1 MLTTGNPYSSPSQK
15 SPERSNPSP
24 FEHTMKKTLSIN
36 ISGILFHIEEDG
48 FATLQNYLDS
58 INRHFSE
65 YPDSKEIVLDI
76 ENRIAEIFL
85 SYLKNNKQVITAEN
99 VDRLIEKMGT
109 IADFSAMKEAPIEK
123 DSSEDPGDD
132 FYKYV
137 TPPDAPHAGYKKL
150 IRLETKKILGGVCA
164 GIAHYFAIDALWIRL
179 IAILLLMSGNINFR
193 PRLFEINP
201 FEDYGLNFNFGF
213 SAFAILAYIV
223 LWVILPVSNEV
234 VEDKTIKKLFR
245 NPDDKVLGGVASGL
259 SGYFGIDTPYIRLA
273 FVFLTI
279 AGGSGVVIYLIL
291 WIITPAASSIT
302 ERIKMKGGEITLDS
316 IDSTVKESINP
327 IPTAPEST
335 AKKIIMT
342 PFRILGQIIE
352 ALGSALGPLGRFIL
366 SVFRVLFGMIIL
378 ILGIIPIATALIG
391 LAVYL
396 GVTDPVY
403 GPGTT
408 EFPITLVTELAPI
421 WLVIAGF
428 GLMAL
433 PGLVFLLLGLSVL
446 IKKSLLGS
454 KVGVTFL
461 ALWLL
466 CLGLGAFHLPRII
479 GKFKEEGRYELIT
492 PVSLSPGILLLRA
505 NDLDDDDFFIKARLQ
520 LVGTQDSVLTLNQE
534 FISKG
539 SNKTEALANA
549 KKIQYSYAVMD
560 SVITFEEG
568 VDLKALGAFRNQ
580 DLKLRLSI
588 PYDKPFIME
597 RSLLEI
603 LENTIYKNGFENED
617 VREEAIWVFNET
629 GLVCL
634 TCPGKI
640 SGDQR
645 DWDSFET
652 VQAKADSIAKVQ
664 KDSLSR
670 AKFKDAYFLKEN

>member
-1 MLTTGNPYSSPSQK
+1 MPTVGKHCSSPSQK
-15 SPERSNPSP
+15 SPKRSNPSP
-24 FEHTMKKTLSIN
+24 FDTTMKKTLSIN

-109 IADFSAMKEAPIEK
+109 IANFSAITDIPAEK
-123 DSSEDPGDD
+123 DPEETPGDD

-137 TPPDAPHAGYKKL
+137 TPPNAPHAGYKKL
-150 IRLETKKILGGVCA
+150 MRLETKKILGGVCA

-179 IAILLLMSGNINFR
+179 IALLLLLSGNINIR
-193 PRLFEINP
+193 PNFFDFNP
-201 FEDYGLNFNFGF
+201 FDNYNVNFNFGF
-213 SAFAILAYIV
+213 GAFAILAYIV
-223 LWVILPVSNEV
+223 LWIILPVSNEV
-234 VEDKTIKKLFR
+234 EEDKTIKKLFR
-245 NPDDKVLGGVASGL
+245 NPNDKVLGGVASGL

-273 FVFLTI
+273 FVLLTI
-279 AGGSGVVIYLIL
+279 AGGSGLVIYVIL

-316 IDSTVKESINP
+316 IDSTVKESIHP

-335 AKKIIMT
+335 VKKIIMT
-342 PFRILGQIIE
+342 PFRILGQLIE
-352 ALGSALGPLGRFIL
+352 ALGTALGPLGRFIL
-366 SVFRVLFGMIIL
+366 SVFRVLFGMWVL
-378 ILGIIPIATALIG
+378 ILGIVPIGAALIG

-396 GVTDPVY
+396 GVTDAGY
-403 GPGTT
+403 GPGAID
-408 EFPITLVTELAPI
+408 FPVELITELAPI

-433 PGLVFLLLGLSVL
+433 PGLVLLLLGLSVL
-446 IKKSLLGS
+446 IKKSLIGN
-454 KVGVTFL
+454 KVGGTIL

-479 GKFKEEGRYELIT
+479 SKFKEEARYERMT
-492 PVSLSPGILLLRA
+492 PVSLSPGTLLLRV
-505 NDLDDDDFFIKARLQ
+505 NDLDDDDFFIRAKLQ
-520 LVGTQDSVLTLNQE
+520 LVGTKDSVLSLNQE
-534 FISKG
+534 FISRG

-568 VDLKALGAFRNQ
+568 VELQSLGAFRDQ

-588 PYDKPFIME
+588 PYDQPFIME
-597 RSLLEI
+597 RSVLEI
-603 LENTIYKNGFENED
+603 LENTIYKNGYENDD
-617 VREEAIWVFNET
+617 VREEAVWVFNET

-634 TCPGKI
+634 TCPRKI

-652 VQAKADSIAKVQ
+652 ERAQADSIAKVQ

>member
-1 MLTTGNPYSSPSQK
+1 
-15 SPERSNPSP
+15 
-24 FEHTMKKTLSIN
+24 MKKTFSIN

-48 FATLQNYLDS
+48 YATLQNYLDG

-109 IADFSAMKEAPIEK
+109 IAAFSVVTEAPVEK
-123 DSSEDPGDD
+123 DPEEATGDD

-137 TPPDAPHAGYKKL
+137 TPPDAPTAGYKKL
-150 IRLETKKILGGVCA
+150 MRLETKKILGGVCA
-164 GIAHYFAIDALWIRL
+164 GIAHYFAIDALWVRL

-193 PRLFEINP
+193 PRFFEINP
-201 FEDYGLNFNFGF
+201 FDDYGLNFNFGF
-213 SAFAILAYIV
+213 SAFAVLAYIV
-223 LWVILPVSNEV
+223 LWVILPVSHAVE
-234 VEDKTIKKLFR
+234 EDKTIKKLFR

-316 IDSTVKESINP
+316 IDSTVKETINP
-327 IPTAPEST
+327 LPVTPEST
-335 AKKIIMT
+335 LKKVLMT
-342 PFRILGQIIE
+342 PFRVLGQVIE
-352 ALGSALGPLGRFIL
+352 ALGSALGSLGKFLL
-366 SVFRVLFGMIIL
+366 SVLRVLFGMWVL
-378 ILGIIPIATALIG
+378 FLGIVPIGAALIG

-396 GVTDPVY
+396 GLIDSEY
-403 GPGTT
+403 GPGSVAI
-408 EFPITLVTELAPI
+408 PIGLITELVPI

-428 GLMAL
+428 GLIAL
-433 PGLVFLLLGLSVL
+433 PGLVLLLLGLSVL
-446 IKKSLLGS
+446 VKKSLIGS
-454 KVGVTFL
+454 KIGGIIL
-461 ALWLL
+461 ALWLFFV
-466 CLGLGAFHLPRII
+466 GMAAFHIPKII
-479 GKFKEEGRYELIT
+479 AKFKEEARYERMT
-492 PVSLSPGILLLRA
+492 PVSLTSGILLLRV
-505 NDLDDDDFFIKARLQ
+505 NDLDDEEINNKVQLE
-520 LVGTQDSVLTLNQE
+520 LVGTQDTVITLKQE
-534 FISKG
+534 YFSRGESK
-539 SNKTEALANA
+539 KEALANA
-549 KKIQYSYAVMD
+549 KKIQYSYEVRD
-560 SVITFEEG
+560 SVMTFEEG
-568 VDLKALGAFRNQ
+568 FDLRALDTFRDQ
-580 DLKLRLSI
+580 DLTLRLAI
-588 PYDKPFIME
+588 PFDKPFIME
-597 RSLLEI
+597 RSLLQI
-603 LENTIYKNGFENED
+603 LENTIYKNGFEMDD

-634 TCPGKI
+634 TCPGKV
-640 SGDQR
+640 GGERR

-664 KDSLSR
+664 KDSLSK

>member
-1 MLTTGNPYSSPSQK
+1 
-15 SPERSNPSP
+15 
-24 FEHTMKKTLSIN
+24 MKKTLSIN

-48 FATLQNYLDS
+48 YATLQNYLDGIS
-58 INRHFSE
+58 RHFSE

-109 IADFSAMKEAPIEK
+109 IAAFSVVTEAPVEK
-123 DSSEDPGDD
+123 DPEEATGDD

-137 TPPDAPHAGYKKL
+137 TPPDAPNAGYKKL
-150 IRLETKKILGGVCA
+150 MRLETKKILGGVCA
-164 GIAHYFAIDALWIRL
+164 GIAHYFAIDALWVRL

-193 PRLFEINP
+193 PRFFEINP

-213 SAFAILAYIV
+213 SAFAVLAYIV
-223 LWVILPVSNEV
+223 LWVILPVSQAVE
-234 VEDKTIKKLFR
+234 EDKTIKKLFR

-316 IDSTVKESINP
+316 IDSTVKETINP
-327 IPTAPEST
+327 IPMEPEST
-335 AKKIIMT
+335 LKKVLMT
-342 PFRILGQIIE
+342 PFRVLGQVIE
-352 ALGSALGPLGRFIL
+352 ALGSALGSLGKFLL
-366 SVFRVLFGMIIL
+366 SVLRVLFGMWVL
-378 ILGIIPIATALIG
+378 FLGIVPIGAALIG

-396 GVTDPVY
+396 GLIDSEY
-403 GPGTT
+403 GPGSVAI
-408 EFPITLVTELAPI
+408 PVGLITELAPI

-428 GLMAL
+428 GLIAL
-433 PGLVFLLLGLSVL
+433 PGLVLLLLGLSVL
-446 IKKSLLGS
+446 VKKSLIGS
-454 KVGVTFL
+454 KIGGIIL
-461 ALWLL
+461 ALWLFFV
-466 CLGLGAFHLPRII
+466 GMAAFHIPKII
-479 GKFKEEGRYELIT
+479 AKFKEEARYELMT
-492 PVSLSPGILLLRA
+492 PVSLTPGILLLRV
-505 NDLDDDDFFIKARLQ
+505 NDLDDEEINNKVQLE
-520 LVGTQDSVLTLNQE
+520 LVGTQDTVITLKQVYFSRGE
-534 FISKG
+534 SK
-539 SNKTEALANA
+539 KEALANA
-549 KKIQYSYAVMD
+549 KKIQYSYDVRD
-560 SVITFEEG
+560 SVMTFEEG
-568 VDLKALGAFRNQ
+568 FDLRALDTFRDQ
-580 DLKLRLSI
+580 DLTLRLAI

-597 RSLLEI
+597 RSLLQI
-603 LENTIYKNGFENED
+603 LENTIYKNGFEMDD

-634 TCPGKI
+634 TCPGKV
-640 SGDQR
+640 SGERR

-664 KDSLSR
+664 KDSLSK